1 MLDAFELIKK
11 HGVSAV
17 MFLGLFWMN
26 SRLENV
32 ENKLYS
38 CWEAKAAIQRGVG
51 KNTLHKQPIYFA
63 ILSNE
68 ITLRDTKRHSEA

>member
-38 CWEAKAAIQRGVG
+38 CWEAKAAIQRGMS
-51 KNTLHKQPIYFA
+51 KNTLHNQTIYFA
-63 ILSNE
+63 ILTHE
-68 ITLRDTKRHSEA
+68 VTIRDTKRYLKA